1 MTATAVDQD
10 VTHQDVDHQDDHHVG
25 HDQVHAIA
33 QEVFAAMVDGDLGLL
48 LPWHDELPELDD
60 ALVAWVD
67 LHGEWSGRAVLVTA
81 RTTAEDLA
89 RALLGLPGHEDVALE
104 DLEDAF
110 GEIAN
115 VVGGNLKSLL
125 PHPGTLGLPQ
135 VGTSV
140 PPLAGAVRA
149 QHLPLSWRG
158 RLLVVDVWVALPGHD
173 TDGGDR

>member
-1 MTATAVDQD
+1 MTATTVD
-10 VTHQDVDHQDDHHVG
+10 

-48 LPWHDELPELDD
+48 LPWDGELPELSD
-60 ALVAWVD
+60 AVVAWVD
-67 LHGEWSGRAVLVTA
+67 LLGEWSGRAVLVTGHG
-81 RTTAEDLA
+81 TAEDLA
-89 RALLGLPGHEDVALE
+89 RALLGLADDDEVSRE

-125 PHPGTLGLPQ
+125 PNHGTLGLPQ
-135 VGTSV
+135 VGSAV
-140 PPLAGAVRA
+140 PPLAGAVRV

-158 RLLVVDVWVALPGHD
+158 RLLVVDVWFAAPG
-173 TDGGDR
+173 TLTTPGGNR

>member
-1 MTATAVDQD
+1 MTATVSASLTDQTVD
-10 VTHQDVDHQDDHHVG
+10 

-48 LPWHDELPELDD
+48 LPWDGDLPALDD

-81 RTTAEDLA
+81 HSTAEDLA
-89 RALLGLPGHEDVALE
+89 RALLDLPDHEDVERA

-125 PHPGTLGLPQ
+125 PNPGTLGLPQ
-135 VGTSV
+135 VGTEV